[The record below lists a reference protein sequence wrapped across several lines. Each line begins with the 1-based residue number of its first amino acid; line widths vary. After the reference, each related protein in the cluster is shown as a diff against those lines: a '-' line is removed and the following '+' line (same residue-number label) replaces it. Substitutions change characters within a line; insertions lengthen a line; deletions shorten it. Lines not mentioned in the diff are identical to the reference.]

1 MQKLAEKIWMDGE
14 LVDWND
20 AKVHVLSHIL
30 HYGSGVF
37 EGIRCYNTDKGPAV
51 FRLSEHVT
59 RLFESAKICQFPMPY
74 SKDEVIEATLEVIRV
89 NGLKECYVRPL
100 AYLGLGSMGIYP
112 KSNPVN
118 LTIAAWPWGSYLGE
132 DGLNKGIKVRTSSF
146 TRHHVNSAMTRAKVC
161 GYYMNSIFAK
171 QEAISSGSDE
181 ALLLDAEGYVAEG
194 SGENIFI
201 VRKEI
206 LKTPPLTS
214 ILDGIT
220 RDTIIRLAK
229 DEKIEVKEYRFTRD
243 EVYTA
248 SEAFFT
254 GTAAEVTPIRDLDGR
269 EIGPPGPITKKLQA
283 LYFDTVKGG
292 KSAYCDWL
300 TYV

>member
-14 LVDWND
+14 LVDWD
-20 AKVHVLSHIL
+20 EAKTHVLSHGL

-37 EGIRCYNTDKGPAV
+37 EGIRCYKTDEGPAV
-51 FRLSEHVT
+51 FRLHEHVE
-59 RLFESAKICQFPMPY
+59 RLFESAKICRFQIPY
-74 SKDEVIEATLEVIRV
+74 SENEVVEAILETIRV
-89 NGLKECYVRPL
+89 NGLKECYIRPL
-100 AYLGLGSMGIYP
+100 AYLGLGAMGIYP
-112 KSNPVN
+112 KNNPVK
-118 LTIAAWPWGSYLGE
+118 LTIAVWPWGSYLG
-132 DGLNKGIKVRTSSF
+132 DDALNKGIKVRVSSF

-181 ALLLDAEGYVAEG
+181 ALLLDTEGYVAEG

-201 VRKEI
+201 VKKGI
-206 LKTPPLTS
+206 LTTPPLTS

-220 RDTIIRLAK
+220 RDTIIRLAE
-229 DEKIEVKEYRFTRD
+229 DEKIEVKEHRFTRD

-254 GTAAEVTPIRDLDGR
+254 GTAAEVTPIRELDNR
-269 EIGPPGPITKKLQA
+269 EIGPPGSVTKKLQN
-283 LYFDTVKGG
+283 LYFDTVKG
-292 KSAYCDWL
+292 KNSTYQHWL
-300 TYV
+300 THV